1 MVSLADVMNCSR
13 ISLLVVDVNL
23 KIRFFTACANTVL
36 PIGSSDLGRPLSDLA
51 PHSADQSLIADCQAV
66 VANQSVPAR
75 LFEVDGLLYLRELRP
90 YRSGGVKWLVITFSD
105 ISSIRASAQ
114 PEQAAH
120 SQCLL
125 VVVPRTNGRTS
136 QSGDPQRPLDDTPV
150 DLGGTPTEGQAV
162 PDEAPRP
169 AGRSA
174 GPLAKLSTREVQILN
189 KILDGRSNKNIAA
202 DLNISRRTVENHRA
216 SIMKKTRSRSVPEL
230 VRQVMMARGFR
241 ETSPSPA
248 PDGGGVDSDQSAGLS
263 EPQSGVPA
271 DSRTLN

>member
-36 PIGSSDLGRPLSDLA
+36 PIGSSDLGRPLSELA
-51 PHSADQSLIADCQAV
+51 PHSADRSLIDDCQAV
-66 VANQSVPAR
+66 VANQNVPAR

-105 ISSIRASAQ
+105 ISSIRANAQ

-120 SQCLL
+120 SQCFL
-125 VVVPRTNGRTS
+125 VVVPRSNGWTS
-136 QSGDPQRPLDDTPV
+136 QTGDPQRAVDDTPV
-150 DLGGTPTEGQAV
+150 DLGGTASEEQAP
-162 PDEAPRP
+162 PDEASR
-169 AGRSA
+169 AGDRSA

-241 ETSPSPA
+241 EASPSPA
-248 PDGGGVDSDQSAGLS
+248 TDGGGEHSDGSAGLA
-263 EPQSGVPA
+263 EPQSGEQA
-271 DSRTLN
+271 DRRTLN

>member
-1 MVSLADVMNCSR
+1 MVSLADVMNYSR
-13 ISLLVVDVNL
+13 MSLLVVDANL

-36 PIGSSDLGRPLSDLA
+36 PIGSSDLGRPLSELA
-51 PHSADQSLIADCQAV
+51 PHSADQSLLADCLAV
-66 VANQSVPAR
+66 LADQDVPPR

-125 VVVPRTNGRTS
+125 VVVPRSNGWTR
-136 QSGDPQRPLDDTPV
+136 QSGDLQRDVDDTLV
-150 DLGGTPTEGQAV
+150 DLGEAATETQPMPHQTSLPGGWS
-162 PDEAPRP
+162 
-169 AGRSA
+169 AGR
-174 GPLAKLSTREVQILN
+174 LAKLSTREVQVLN
-189 KILDGRSNKNIAA
+189 KILDGQSSKNIAA

-241 ETSPSPA
+241 QDSPTPA
-248 PDGGGVDSDQSAGLS
+248 TDGGGEELDEAADLS
-263 EPQSGVPA
+263 EPQSGGQP
-271 DSRTLN
+271 DPRTLN